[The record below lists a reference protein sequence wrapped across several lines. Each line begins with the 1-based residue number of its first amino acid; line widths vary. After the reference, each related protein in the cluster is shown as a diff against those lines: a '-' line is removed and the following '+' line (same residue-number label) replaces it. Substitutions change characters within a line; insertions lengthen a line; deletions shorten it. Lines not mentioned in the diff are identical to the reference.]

1 MHEEVKYLPS
11 TLITLKPHYSL
22 QGETASQILL
32 RNTHL
37 HTFNSDCR
45 TINDYQTFNT
55 TYDIYIYIY
64 IYTLVTYR

>member
-1 MHEEVKYLPS
+1 MKHPQ

-22 QGETASQILL
+22 QGRLKPASQLLL

-45 TINDYQTFNT
+45 TINDYQTLYT
-55 TYDIYIYIY
+55 TY
-64 IYTLVTYR
+64 T